1 MELEQ
6 IIHFFEQFCG
16 ISFVLYVIVFLA
28 WLSLRKINRE
38 HNKVYLSKYIDVL
51 EEILEAIIQPTNPD
65 MLSGNVAVNIK
76 NNADDIEFEFDFLNF
91 LIHKHYY

>member
-16 ISFVLYVIVFLA
+16 ISFALYVIVFLA
-28 WLSLRKINRE
+28 WLSLRKIDRE

-51 EEILEAIIQPTNPD
+51 EEILEAIMKPMKAITTLWVIVAFG
-65 MLSGNVAVNIK
+65 MLIYQ
-76 NNADDIEFEFDFLNF
+76 
-91 LIHKHYY
+91 LI

>member
-28 WLSLRKINRE
+28 WLSLRKIDRE

-51 EEILEAIIQPTNPD
+51 EEILEAIMKPMKAITTLWVIVAFE
-65 MLSGNVAVNIK
+65 MLIYQ
-76 NNADDIEFEFDFLNF
+76 
-91 LIHKHYY
+91 LI

>member
-6 IIHFFEQFCG
+6 VVHFFEQFCG

-28 WLSLRKINRE
+28 WLSLRKIHRE

-51 EEILEAIIQPTNPD
+51 EEILEAIMKPMKVITTLWVIVAFG
-65 MLSGNVAVNIK
+65 MLIYQ
-76 NNADDIEFEFDFLNF
+76 
-91 LIHKHYY
+91 LI

>member
-6 IIHFFEQFCG
+6 VVHFFEQFCG

-28 WLSLRKINRE
+28 WLSLRKIDRE

-51 EEILEAIIQPTNPD
+51 EEILEAIMKPMKAITTLWVIVAFG
-65 MLSGNVAVNIK
+65 MLIYQ
-76 NNADDIEFEFDFLNF
+76 
-91 LIHKHYY
+91 LI

>member
-16 ISFVLYVIVFLA
+16 ISFVLYVIGFP
-28 WLSLRKINRE
+28 SLVIAKEKIDRE

-51 EEILEAIIQPTNPD
+51 EEILEAIMKPMKAITTLWVIVAFG
-65 MLSGNVAVNIK
+65 MLIYQ
-76 NNADDIEFEFDFLNF
+76 
-91 LIHKHYY
+91 LI

>member
-6 IIHFFEQFCG
+6 VVYFFEQFCG

-51 EEILEAIIQPTNPD
+51 EEILEAIMKPMKVITTLWVIVAFG
-65 MLSGNVAVNIK
+65 MLIYQ
-76 NNADDIEFEFDFLNF
+76 
-91 LIHKHYY
+91 LI

>member
-28 WLSLRKINRE
+28 WLSLRKIDRK

-51 EEILEAIIQPTNPD
+51 EEILEAIMKPMKAITTLWVIVAFG
-65 MLSGNVAVNIK
+65 MLIYQ
-76 NNADDIEFEFDFLNF
+76 
-91 LIHKHYY
+91 LI

>member
-6 IIHFFEQFCG
+6 IMHFFEQFCG

-28 WLSLRKINRE
+28 WLSLRKIDRE

-51 EEILEAIIQPTNPD
+51 EEILEAIMKPMKAITTLWVIVGFG
-65 MLSGNVAVNIK
+65 MLIYQ
-76 NNADDIEFEFDFLNF
+76 
-91 LIHKHYY
+91 LI

>member
-28 WLSLRKINRE
+28 WLSPRKINRE

-51 EEILEAIIQPTNPD
+51 EEILEAIMKPMKVITTLWVIVAFG
-65 MLSGNVAVNIK
+65 MLIYQ
-76 NNADDIEFEFDFLNF
+76 
-91 LIHKHYY
+91 LI

>member
-28 WLSLRKINRE
+28 WLSLRKIDRE

-51 EEILEAIIQPTNPD
+51 EEILEAIMKPMKTITTLWVIVAFG
-65 MLSGNVAVNIK
+65 MLIYQ
-76 NNADDIEFEFDFLNF
+76 
-91 LIHKHYY
+91 LI

>member
-28 WLSLRKINRE
+28 WLLLRKIDRE

-51 EEILEAIIQPTNPD
+51 EEILEAIMKPMKAITTLWVIVAFG
-65 MLSGNVAVNIK
+65 MLIYQ
-76 NNADDIEFEFDFLNF
+76 
-91 LIHKHYY
+91 LI

>member
-28 WLSLRKINRE
+28 WLSLRKIDRE
-38 HNKVYLSKYIDVL
+38 HNKVYLRKYIDVL
-51 EEILEAIIQPTNPD
+51 EEILEAIMKPMKAITTLWVIVAFG
-65 MLSGNVAVNIK
+65 MLIYQ
-76 NNADDIEFEFDFLNF
+76 
-91 LIHKHYY
+91 LI

>member
-28 WLSLRKINRE
+28 WLSLRNIDRE

-51 EEILEAIIQPTNPD
+51 EEILEAIMKPMKVITTLWVIVAFG
-65 MLSGNVAVNIK
+65 MLIYQ
-76 NNADDIEFEFDFLNF
+76 
-91 LIHKHYY
+91 LI

>member
-6 IIHFFEQFCG
+6 VVHFFEQFCG

-38 HNKVYLSKYIDVL
+38 LNKVYLSKYIDVL
-51 EEILEAIIQPTNPD
+51 EEILEAIMKPMKVITTLWVIVAFG
-65 MLSGNVAVNIK
+65 MLIYQ
-76 NNADDIEFEFDFLNF
+76 
-91 LIHKHYY
+91 LI

>member
-28 WLSLRKINRE
+28 WLSLRKIDRE

-51 EEILEAIIQPTNPD
+51 EEILEAIMKPMKVITTLWVIVGFG
-65 MLSGNVAVNIK
+65 MLIYQ
-76 NNADDIEFEFDFLNF
+76 
-91 LIHKHYY
+91 LI

>member
-6 IIHFFEQFCG
+6 VVHFFEQFCG

-51 EEILEAIIQPTNPD
+51 EEILEAIMKPMKVVTTLWVIVAFG
-65 MLSGNVAVNIK
+65 MLIYQ
-76 NNADDIEFEFDFLNF
+76 
-91 LIHKHYY
+91 LI

>member
-28 WLSLRKINRE
+28 WLSLRKINRK

-51 EEILEAIIQPTNPD
+51 EEILEAIMKSMKAITTLWVIVAFG
-65 MLSGNVAVNIK
+65 MLIYQ
-76 NNADDIEFEFDFLNF
+76 
-91 LIHKHYY
+91 LI

>member
-28 WLSLRKINRE
+28 WLSLRNIDRE

-51 EEILEAIIQPTNPD
+51 EEILEAIMKPMKAITTLWVIVAFG
-65 MLSGNVAVNIK
+65 MLIYQ
-76 NNADDIEFEFDFLNF
+76 
-91 LIHKHYY
+91 LI

>member
-28 WLSLRKINRE
+28 WLLLRKIDRE

-51 EEILEAIIQPTNPD
+51 EEILEAIMKPMKAITTLWVIVAFG
-65 MLSGNVAVNIK
+65 ML
-76 NNADDIEFEFDFLNF
+76 FYQ
-91 LIHKHYY
+91 LI

>member
-6 IIHFFEQFCG
+6 VVHFFEQFCG

-51 EEILEAIIQPTNPD
+51 VEILEAIMKPMKAITTLWVIVAFG
-65 MLSGNVAVNIK
+65 MLIYQ
-76 NNADDIEFEFDFLNF
+76 
-91 LIHKHYY
+91 LI

>member
-6 IIHFFEQFCG
+6 VVHFFEQFCG

-51 EEILEAIIQPTNPD
+51 EEILEAIMKPMKVITTLWVIVAFG
-65 MLSGNVAVNIK
+65 MLIYQ
-76 NNADDIEFEFDFLNF
+76 
-91 LIHKHYY
+91 LI

>member
-6 IIHFFEQFCG
+6 VVHFFEQFCG
-16 ISFVLYVIVFLA
+16 IYFVLYVIIFLA

-51 EEILEAIIQPTNPD
+51 EEILEAIMKPMKVVTTLWVIVTFG
-65 MLSGNVAVNIK
+65 MLIYQ
-76 NNADDIEFEFDFLNF
+76 
-91 LIHKHYY
+91 LI

>member
-28 WLSLRKINRE
+28 WLSLRKIDRE

-51 EEILEAIIQPTNPD
+51 EEILEAIMKPMKVITT
-65 MLSGNVAVNIK
+65 LWVIVAFGMFIYQ
-76 NNADDIEFEFDFLNF
+76 
-91 LIHKHYY
+91 LI

>member
-6 IIHFFEQFCG
+6 VVHFFEQFCG
-16 ISFVLYVIVFLA
+16 ISFVLYVVVFLA

-51 EEILEAIIQPTNPD
+51 EEILEAIMKPMKVITTLWVIVAFG
-65 MLSGNVAVNIK
+65 MLIYQ
-76 NNADDIEFEFDFLNF
+76 
-91 LIHKHYY
+91 LI

>member
-28 WLSLRKINRE
+28 WLSLRKFDRE

-51 EEILEAIIQPTNPD
+51 EEILEAIMKPMKAITTLWVIVAFG
-65 MLSGNVAVNIK
+65 MLIYQ
-76 NNADDIEFEFDFLNF
+76 
-91 LIHKHYY
+91 LI

>member
-6 IIHFFEQFCG
+6 VVHFFEQFCG

-51 EEILEAIIQPTNPD
+51 EEILEAIMKPMKIITTLWVIVAFG
-65 MLSGNVAVNIK
+65 MLIYQ
-76 NNADDIEFEFDFLNF
+76 
-91 LIHKHYY
+91 LI

>member
-28 WLSLRKINRE
+28 WLSLRKIDRE

-51 EEILEAIIQPTNPD
+51 EEILGAIMKPMKAITTLWVIVAFG
-65 MLSGNVAVNIK
+65 MLIYQ
-76 NNADDIEFEFDFLNF
+76 
-91 LIHKHYY
+91 LI

>member
-16 ISFVLYVIVFLA
+16 ISFVLYVIVSLA
-28 WLSLRKINRE
+28 WLSLRKIDRE

-51 EEILEAIIQPTNPD
+51 EEILEAIMKPMKVITTLWVIVAFG
-65 MLSGNVAVNIK
+65 MLIYQ
-76 NNADDIEFEFDFLNF
+76 
-91 LIHKHYY
+91 LI

>member
-6 IIHFFEQFCG
+6 VVHFFEQFCG

-28 WLSLRKINRE
+28 WLSLRKINCE

-51 EEILEAIIQPTNPD
+51 EEILEAIMKPMKVITTLWVIVGFG
-65 MLSGNVAVNIK
+65 MLIYQ
-76 NNADDIEFEFDFLNF
+76 
-91 LIHKHYY
+91 LI

>member
-28 WLSLRKINRE
+28 WLSLRKIDRE
-38 HNKVYLSKYIDVL
+38 HHKVYLSKYIDVL
-51 EEILEAIIQPTNPD
+51 EEILEAIMKPMKAITTLWVIVAFG
-65 MLSGNVAVNIK
+65 MLIYQ
-76 NNADDIEFEFDFLNF
+76 
-91 LIHKHYY
+91 LI

>member
-6 IIHFFEQFCG
+6 VVHFFEQFCG
-16 ISFVLYVIVFLA
+16 KYFVLYVIIFLA

-51 EEILEAIIQPTNPD
+51 EEILEAIMKPMKVVTTLWVIVAFG
-65 MLSGNVAVNIK
+65 MLIYQ
-76 NNADDIEFEFDFLNF
+76 
-91 LIHKHYY
+91 LI

>member
-28 WLSLRKINRE
+28 WLSLRKIDRE

-51 EEILEAIIQPTNPD
+51 EEILEAIMKPMKAITTLWVIVGFG
-65 MLSGNVAVNIK
+65 MLIYQ
-76 NNADDIEFEFDFLNF
+76 
-91 LIHKHYY
+91 LI

>member
-6 IIHFFEQFCG
+6 VVHFFEQFCG

-51 EEILEAIIQPTNPD
+51 KEILEAIMKPMKVITTLWVIVAFG
-65 MLSGNVAVNIK
+65 MLIYQ
-76 NNADDIEFEFDFLNF
+76 
-91 LIHKHYY
+91 LI

>member
-6 IIHFFEQFCG
+6 IMHFFEQFCG

-28 WLSLRKINRE
+28 WLSLGKIDRE

-51 EEILEAIIQPTNPD
+51 EEILEAIMKPMKAITTLWVIVAFG
-65 MLSGNVAVNIK
+65 MLIYQ
-76 NNADDIEFEFDFLNF
+76 
-91 LIHKHYY
+91 LI

>member
-28 WLSLRKINRE
+28 WLSLRKIDRE
-38 HNKVYLSKYIDVL
+38 HNKVFLSKYIDVL
-51 EEILEAIIQPTNPD
+51 EEKLEAIMKPMKAITTLWVIVAFG
-65 MLSGNVAVNIK
+65 MLIYQ
-76 NNADDIEFEFDFLNF
+76 
-91 LIHKHYY
+91 LI

>member
-28 WLSLRKINRE
+28 WLSLRKIDRE
-38 HNKVYLSKYIDVL
+38 HNKVYLNKYIDVL
-51 EEILEAIIQPTNPD
+51 EEILEAIMKPMKAITTLWVIVAFG
-65 MLSGNVAVNIK
+65 MLIYQ
-76 NNADDIEFEFDFLNF
+76 
-91 LIHKHYY
+91 LI

>member
-28 WLSLRKINRE
+28 WLSLRKIDRE

-51 EEILEAIIQPTNPD
+51 EEILEAIMKPMKAITTLWVIVGFGMFIYQ
-65 MLSGNVAVNIK
+65 
-76 NNADDIEFEFDFLNF
+76 
-91 LIHKHYY
+91 LI

>member
-1 MELEQ
+1 MELKQ

-28 WLSLRKINRE
+28 WLSLRKIDRE

-51 EEILEAIIQPTNPD
+51 EEILEAIMKPMKAITTLWVIVAFG
-65 MLSGNVAVNIK
+65 MLIYQ
-76 NNADDIEFEFDFLNF
+76 
-91 LIHKHYY
+91 LI

>member
-28 WLSLRKINRE
+28 WLSIRNIDRE

-51 EEILEAIIQPTNPD
+51 EEILEAIMKPMKAITTLWVIVAFG
-65 MLSGNVAVNIK
+65 MLIYQ
-76 NNADDIEFEFDFLNF
+76 
-91 LIHKHYY
+91 LI

>member
-6 IIHFFEQFCG
+6 VVHFFEQFCG

-28 WLSLRKINRE
+28 WLSLRKIDRE

-51 EEILEAIIQPTNPD
+51 EEILEAIMKPMKAITTLWVIVAFG
-65 MLSGNVAVNIK
+65 ML
-76 NNADDIEFEFDFLNF
+76 FYQ
-91 LIHKHYY
+91 LI